1 MAELSRLLNIHP
13 LRTTVYHPQ
22 TDGLVERF
30 NQTLKTMLRK
40 FVAEDPRHWD
50 KLLPAL
56 LFAIREVPQAST
68 GFSPF
73 ELLYGRQPRGILDLL
88 RESWEEQE
96 SRVQGTVPYIL
107 QLRERLRK
115 VGEFA
120 RANLLQAQEVQ
131 ARYYNRGAKLR
142 SFEPGD
148 HVLVLLPSRESKL
161 LARWQGPFEV
171 VRRIGTVDYEVRL
184 PGRRREVR
192 LYHINLLKEWK
203 TAEGLLVTPYPPDPE
218 LGPAVED
225 LQGEAQIT
233 MGPELSPV
241 QRGELQRVA
250 QRFEPF
256 FSTRPGR
263 VRTTHHHI
271 ATRPGHKV
279 RDQHRPLPRKMWE
292 TVQRELQT
300 MLEMGVVE
308 ESHSEWKSPIVLVPK
323 PDGTTRF
330 CIDFRKVNAI
340 SRFDAYPMPRTEELL
355 ERLGQAEYF
364 SILDMTKGYWQIP
377 LTPASKEK
385 TAFPT
390 PWGLFQFVT
399 MPFGLHGAAATF
411 QRLMDRLLQPH
422 HAYAAAYIDDVVIY
436 SPTWTA
442 HLQHLEAVL
451 KSLKEAG
458 LTANPRKCQL
468 GRREVTYLGYT
479 VGQGTVR
486 PLVDKVKAVQECKTP
501 ATKKQVRQ
509 FLGLAGYYR
518 RFIPGFADI
527 AAPLSDLT
535 KSTQPNKVQ
544 WSADCEVAFRTLKDQ
559 LTKAPVLFHP
569 DFSKP
574 FLLQTDAS
582 ERGLGAVLSQQA
594 EGGEHPIVYLSRK
607 LFPREQNYATIEK
620 EALAIK
626 WAVDALRYYLLGNTF
641 QVVTDHAP
649 LKWLNSMKE
658 TNPRLMRW
666 YLSLQPYNFSIT
678 HRPGKAHTN
687 ADFLSRVGE
696 EETGTDEGIGTHLSG
711 GVCDGAAPP
720 RTQAQGNHLGPG
732 AERAPPT
739 QPYWACSKGSQG
751 IKGFW
756 PAQKGQTVTRAGAS
770 GHWAERESPGEL
782 SVLLPGLCRARPQR
796 RSRRPTT
803 RVPSAGPDSANSAAA
818 RGRTATARRPTPT
831 GGTAAGC
838 EQGVGSDPGQGAVE
852 APEGSGRC
860 GEEPPPSQW
869 WEPPE
874 TTRALGRGPVER
886 EGPDPPTP
894 AA

>member
-1 MAELSRLLNIHP
+1 MVVVDYATRYPEAVPLRNTTARTLAEELFKLFARVGIPKEILTDQGTNVSSRLTAELSRLLNIHP
-13 LRTTVYHPQ
+13 LRMTVYHPQ

-171 VRRIGTVDYEVRL
+171 VWRIGTVDYEVRL

-203 TAEGLLVTPYPPDPE
+203 TAEGLLVTPYPPEPE

-225 LQGEAQIT
+225 LQGEAQVT
-233 MGPELSPV
+233 MGPELNPV

-250 QRFEPF
+250 QRFAPF
-256 FSTRPGR
+256 FSTQPSR
-263 VRTTHHHI
+263 VHTTHHHI

-292 TVQRELQT
+292 KVQRELQT

-308 ESHSEWKSPIVLVPK
+308 ESRSEWKSPIVLVPK

-385 TAFPT
+385 TTFPT

-442 HLQHLEAVL
+442 HLQHLEAIL

-501 ATKKQVRQ
+501 TTKKQVRQ
-509 FLGLAGYYR
+509 FLELAGYYR
-518 RFIPGFADI
+518 WFIPGFVDI

-535 KSTQPNKVQ
+535 KITQPNKVQ
-544 WSADCEVAFRTLKDQ
+544 WSANCEEAFRTLKDQ

-574 FLLQTDAS
+574 FLLQTDAL
-582 ERGLGAVLSQQA
+582 ERGLGAVLAQQA
-594 EGGEHPIVYLSRK
+594 EGGEHPVVYLSRK
-607 LFPREQNYATIEK
+607 LFP
-620 EALAIK
+620 
-626 WAVDALRYYLLGNTF
+626 
-641 QVVTDHAP
+641 
-649 LKWLNSMKE
+649 
-658 TNPRLMRW
+658 
-666 YLSLQPYNFSIT
+666 
-678 HRPGKAHTN
+678 
-687 ADFLSRVGE
+687 
-696 EETGTDEGIGTHLSG
+696 
-711 GVCDGAAPP
+711 
-720 RTQAQGNHLGPG
+720 
-732 AERAPPT
+732 
-739 QPYWACSKGSQG
+739 
-751 IKGFW
+751 
-756 PAQKGQTVTRAGAS
+756 
-770 GHWAERESPGEL
+770 
-782 SVLLPGLCRARPQR
+782 
-796 RSRRPTT
+796 
-803 RVPSAGPDSANSAAA
+803 
-818 RGRTATARRPTPT
+818 
-831 GGTAAGC
+831 
-838 EQGVGSDPGQGAVE
+838 
-852 APEGSGRC
+852 
-860 GEEPPPSQW
+860 
-869 WEPPE
+869 
-874 TTRALGRGPVER
+874 
-886 EGPDPPTP
+886 
-894 AA
+894 